1 VDSGDNGALIINGI
15 RIDPSVLRKDAVYR
29 CATVSCVADCCS
41 GGVWLKDEEVPRI
54 RERAE
59 AVKAC
64 LPPDRHDES
73 KWFEPGDEGTGTA
86 TVDDPIRPDDT
97 CCVFLQSDRK
107 CALQVVSQKYDLGWP
122 GLKPFYCATYPL
134 YIEDGVMM
142 MDDETPIDPEFAM
155 CRRCAP
161 EQRAMFEVHRDEA
174 ILILGKDGY
183 RELHEAVSGTDDDK
197 H

>member
-1 VDSGDNGALIINGI
+1 
-15 RIDPSVLRKDAVYR
+15 
-29 CATVSCVADCCS
+29 
-41 GGVWLKDEEVPRI
+41 VWLKDEEVPHI

-134 YIEDGVMM
+134 YIENGVMM
-142 MDDETPIDPEFAM
+142 MDDETPIDPEVAM